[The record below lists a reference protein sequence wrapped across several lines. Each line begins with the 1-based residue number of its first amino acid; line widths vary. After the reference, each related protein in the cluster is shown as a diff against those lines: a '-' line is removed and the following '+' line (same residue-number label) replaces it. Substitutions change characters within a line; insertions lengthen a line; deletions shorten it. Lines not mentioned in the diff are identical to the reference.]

1 MANSDKKSNLKK
13 NILKI
18 IATVLVAIIP
28 VSFLYSLVVLIIEPT
43 NLCVVENRK
52 NI

>member
-1 MANSDKKSNLKK
+1 MANSDKKSNIKK
-13 NILKI
+13 NMLKV

-28 VSFLYSLVVLIIEPT
+28 VSFLYSLVVLIIKPT
-43 NLCVVENRK
+43 NLCIVENRK